1 MGTVNSIRGKF
12 LQLTIISILLCALLL
27 GSVALASVSSMQTYT
42 ARELLSLTC
51 RAEGAELEATL
62 HSIRAAVDVFSD
74 LADAQ
79 VSSLLRLRNDSFL
92 DVFCEEV
99 EYTMLELARETPGVC
114 ACYFRIAPEMTR
126 LPTGFFY
133 SVHAGSD
140 EFVRETLTDLDQYD
154 PADGDH
160 VGWYYLPQRAG
171 HAVWL
176 EPYYNQNL
184 GVYMISYVCPLYRDG
199 VFWGVAGM
207 DIDFDV
213 IIEHVR
219 SIQSYE
225 TGYAF
230 LASDSGEVYYHPE
243 LAVGESILSYSD
255 ELQAVVD
262 AFAHEQGTH
271 TTGVFHYHYR
281 GVGKTL
287 SYFELS
293 NGMNLL
299 LTARRS
305 EIKAPMVSLFIL
317 FLIITLLMCAAVVA
331 VVIAVSNR
339 ITRPLDKL
347 TLAAKEIATG
357 NMDVELPVAGADE
370 VGILTRS
377 LAVTVTSLKQHIAH
391 MYDMAYTD
399 PLTRVKNKTAYDK
412 ECLALEE
419 QIREG
424 GGAPFG
430 LLMLDLNNLKALN
443 DKYGHERG
451 DEYLINCCALMCK
464 VFKHSPVYRIGGD
477 EFLILLRGE
486 DLAALPELLEE
497 MDRRMAASRKHPEP
511 WKRLSIAKGY
521 SLYNGE
527 VQTLE
532 EIFNRA
538 DEAMYADKRRM
549 KQD

>member
-79 VSSLLRLRNDSFL
+79 VSSLLQLRNDSFL

-140 EFVRETLTDLDQYD
+140 EFVRETLTDLDQYA

-213 IIEHVR
+213 IT
-219 SIQSYE
+219 S
-225 TGYAF
+225 A
-230 LASDSGEVYYHPE
+230 ASSPMRP
-243 LAVGESILSYSD
+243 ATPFW
-255 ELQAVVD
+255 LQA
-262 AFAHEQGTH
+262 A
-271 TTGVFHYHYR
+271 
-281 GVGKTL
+281 
-287 SYFELS
+287 
-293 NGMNLL
+293 
-299 LTARRS
+299 AR
-305 EIKAPMVSLFIL
+305 A
-317 FLIITLLMCAAVVA
+317 IITPSLPWVRTF
-331 VVIAVSNR
+331 S
-339 ITRPLDKL
+339 
-347 TLAAKEIATG
+347 AT
-357 NMDVELPVAGADE
+357 
-370 VGILTRS
+370 
-377 LAVTVTSLKQHIAH
+377 
-391 MYDMAYTD
+391 
-399 PLTRVKNKTAYDK
+399 
-412 ECLALEE
+412 
-419 QIREG
+419 
-424 GGAPFG
+424 
-430 LLMLDLNNLKALN
+430 
-443 DKYGHERG
+443 
-451 DEYLINCCALMCK
+451 
-464 VFKHSPVYRIGGD
+464 
-477 EFLILLRGE
+477 
-486 DLAALPELLEE
+486 
-497 MDRRMAASRKHPEP
+497 AASCKPSSMPLRTSRIHT
-511 WKRLSIAKGY
+511 RQASFTITTAASG
-521 SLYNGE
+521 
-527 VQTLE
+527 
-532 EIFNRA
+532 
-538 DEAMYADKRRM
+538 RR
-549 KQD
+549 